1 MTTRPTDE
9 DIRAMAAEIRA
20 TWPKADPL
28 VRESRCNSAA
38 NMLEA
43 WLTERKTARDGVT
56 HEMIAIARSAYRKV
70 IVEAS
75 GNVARDELHDEAM
88 RVALCSVLSNNP

>member
-9 DIRAMAAEIRA
+9 EISALIKEARRNSDYDYADALESWLAERQA
-20 TWPKADPL
+20 
-28 VRESRCNSAA
+28 
-38 NMLEA
+38 
-43 WLTERKTARDGVT
+43 ARDGVT

-88 RVALCSVLSNNP
+88 RVALCSVLRNNP